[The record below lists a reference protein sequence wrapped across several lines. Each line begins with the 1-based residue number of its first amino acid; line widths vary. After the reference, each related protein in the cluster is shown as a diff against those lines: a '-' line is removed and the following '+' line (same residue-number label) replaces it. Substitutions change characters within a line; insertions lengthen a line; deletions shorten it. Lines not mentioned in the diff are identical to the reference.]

1 MIVECR
7 VDPSKGLVKPVT
19 PMTLAYCKL
28 SGFSNCGIFE
38 REKEISE
45 VGFIYYFALAL
56 RPEVVT

>member
-1 MIVECR
+1 MIVEYR

-45 VGFIYYFALAL
+45 VGITYYLAIVL
-56 RPEVVT
+56 RLEVVT